1 MEEVLVVLCGEI
13 DQALR
18 SYQLMLLLLM
28 LMLSAE

>member
-13 DQALR
+13 DQALG

-28 LMLSAE
+28 LSTE